1 MKKLL
6 LAFCL
11 LISFNLNSQVIGND
25 TKLENK
31 LVKKYKAKNFFKD
44 LYKDFLK
51 YGTFYVAGDASNA
64 YEQTYKDYFVERPA
78 DGDLYSIPRVIDVT
92 NYYPMDYRVG
102 LGFRKLAR
110 FGYEV
115 KAKDYYDGT
124 ENNKALSSP
133 TAAVKGLEYL
143 LHYEKERERG
153 EEFFNSRFFIRHTG
167 KYHIVKLEQREQG
180 NVNFKYQSAEVRAR
194 LPIGKKFSISAGAIY
209 RTHEQPYGYNP
220 IEIWLNEIEE
230 WTNPQTG
237 EIIEYPANPW
247 YSLGYLYGYSDH
259 YTSYTDIETGEVI
272 YDWIWRD
279 ANDQIVAYSDLDFRN
294 SVFGGLMN
302 LYNQEQ
308 WSLIDAFG
316 EVAPVVGFDFYH
328 YRKNFW
334 LHTYGNYILP
344 FHEYIQGDV
353 NVSYL
358 NRNNWGKGG
367 LRKDS
372 ELQQWDDY
380 QAGIIFGLKLSKTI
394 GIFAEAEY
402 TKFWD
407 SEIYNS
413 SVGINFTFR

>member
-6 LAFCL
+6 LVLCL
-11 LISFNLNSQVIGND
+11 LISFNSNAQFL
-25 TKLENK
+25 KE
-31 LVKKYKAKNFFKD
+31 

-124 ENNKALSSP
+124 ENNKSLSAP
-133 TAAVKGLEYL
+133 TSSVKGLEYL
-143 LHYEKERERG
+143 FHYEKERDRG
-153 EEFFNSRFFIRHTG
+153 IEFYNSRFFVRHVG
-167 KYHIVKLEQREQG
+167 DYHIVKLEQREQG
-180 NVNFKYQSAEVRAR
+180 NVGFKYQSAEVRGR
-194 LPIGKKFSISAGAIY
+194 LPIGKKFSLSAGAIY
-209 RTHEQPYGYNP
+209 RTHQTPYGYNP
-220 IEIWLNEIEE
+220 IEIWLNETEVDDFG
-230 WTNPQTG
+230 N
-237 EIIEYPANPW
+237 EYPKNPW
-247 YSLGYLYGYSDH
+247 YTLGYVYGYTDNF
-259 YTSYTDIETGEVI
+259 TKYTDMNTGEER
-272 YDWIWRD
+272 YDWIWKN
-279 ANDQIVAYSDLDFRN
+279 ANDKVVAWSDIDFRN
-294 SVFGGLMN
+294 SIFGDLMN
-302 LYNQEQ
+302 LYNREQ
-308 WSLIDAFG
+308 WDLLDAFG

-328 YRKNFW
+328 YRSNFW
-334 LHTYGNYILP
+334 LHAYGNYILP
-344 FHEYIQGDV
+344 YHKYITGDE

-367 LRKDS
+367 LIKDS
-372 ELQQWDDY
+372 QLEQWDDY
-380 QAGIIFGLKLSKTI
+380 QAGLIFGWKLNKTI
-394 GIFAEAEY
+394 GLFAEGEY

-413 SVGINFTFR
+413 SVGVNFTFR

>member
-6 LAFCL
+6 LVLCL
-11 LISFNLNSQVIGND
+11 LISFNSNAQFL
-25 TKLENK
+25 KE
-31 LVKKYKAKNFFKD
+31 

-64 YEQTYKDYFVERPA
+64 YEQTYKDYFVERPE

-124 ENNKALSSP
+124 ENNKSLSAP
-133 TAAVKGLEYL
+133 TSSVKGLEYL
-143 LHYEKERERG
+143 FHYEKERERG
-153 EEFFNSRFFIRHTG
+153 EEFFNSRFFIRHVG

-180 NVNFKYQSAEVRAR
+180 NVGFKYQSAEVRGR
-194 LPIGKKFSISAGAIY
+194 LPIGKKFSLSAGAIY
-209 RTHEQPYGYNP
+209 RTHQTPYGYNP
-220 IEIWLNEIEE
+220 IEIWLNETEVDDFG
-230 WTNPQTG
+230 N
-237 EIIEYPANPW
+237 EYPKNPW
-247 YSLGYLYGYSDH
+247 YTLGYVYGYTDNF
-259 YTSYTDIETGEVI
+259 TKYTDINTGEER
-272 YDWIWRD
+272 YDWIWKD
-279 ANDQIVAYSDLDFRN
+279 ANDKVVAWSDRDFRN
-294 SVFGGLMN
+294 SIFGDLMN
-302 LYNQEQ
+302 LYNREQ
-308 WSLIDAFG
+308 WDLLDAFG

-328 YRKNFW
+328 YRSNFW
-334 LHTYGNYILP
+334 LHAYGNYILP
-344 FHEYIQGDV
+344 YHKYITGDE

-367 LRKDS
+367 LKKDS
-372 ELQQWDDY
+372 ELEQWDDY
-380 QAGIIFGLKLSKTI
+380 QAGLIFGWKLSKTI
-394 GIFAEAEY
+394 GIFAEGEY

-413 SVGINFTFR
+413 SVGVNFTFR